1 MNITNLIST
10 LKRRLGIKYFNL
22 PVTDEDY
29 LEVILEDTLVT
40 FSSYYPYYIDIPLDM
55 DKDKVDE
62 NLFKINRQFL
72 ADYMDII
79 TVEDV
84 HYAPTNMAY
93 PFAYQQSL
101 YDYIDI
107 SAGMNAEGMMNI
119 PIPFEFR
126 HPDKIKIE
134 ENLYGCYANGLSLR
148 VGVTHHKSL
157 ATISVGLRE
166 AFIRLAEIDIRKFL
180 YENLK
185 HFDKVDTTF
194 GQIDLSLDAW
204 QSADDDRTALL
215 NEWDETYLN
224 NREKKIWNA

>member
-1 MNITNLIST
+1 MNITNMVST

-22 PVTDEDY
+22 PISDDDY
-29 LEVILEDTLVT
+29 MEVILEDTLPT
-40 FSSYYPYYIDIPLDM
+40 FSSYYPYYIDIPLDTQR
-55 DKDKVDE
+55 DKVE
-62 NLFKINRQFL
+62 PNIFKINRKFL
-72 ADYMDII
+72 ADYMEIV

-84 HYAPTNMAY
+84 HYTPSVGAY
-93 PFAYQQSL
+93 PFGYQANI

-126 HPDKIKIE
+126 FPDKIKIE
-134 ENLYGCYANGLSLR
+134 ENIYGEYCNGLYLR

-157 ATISVGLRE
+157 ATISVGLKE
-166 AFIRLAEIDIRKFL
+166 AFMRLAELDIRKFL

-194 GQIDLSLDAW
+194 GQIDLNLDAW

-215 NEWDETYLN
+215 NDWEETYLN